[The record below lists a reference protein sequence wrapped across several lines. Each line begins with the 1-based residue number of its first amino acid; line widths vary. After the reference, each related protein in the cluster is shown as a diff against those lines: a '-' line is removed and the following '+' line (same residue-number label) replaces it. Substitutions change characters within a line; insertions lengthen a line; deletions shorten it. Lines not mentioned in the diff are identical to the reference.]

1 LVDDTVTMVVQVAG
15 KVRARL
21 EVAAD
26 ITEADAVAQALH
38 DPAVQAALGG
48 ASPSRTVARL
58 PKLVN
63 FVP

>member
-1 LVDDTVTMVVQVAG
+1 VQIAG

-21 EVAAD
+21 EVPLE
-26 ITEADAVAQALH
+26 ITQDALEKLALA

-48 ASPSRTVARL
+48 KPPSRAVIKP

-63 FVP
+63 LVP

>member
-1 LVDDTVTMVVQVAG
+1 MVVQVAG

-26 ITEADAVAQALH
+26 ITEEAAVALALADAGVH
-38 DPAVQAALGG
+38 SALGG
-48 ASPSRTVARL
+48 AQPSRIVARL